1 MDKSKKA
8 TSSSLTSTVS
18 LIVLI
23 VVIVLLVVL
32 LIKQYTTYTSDYV
45 EKSHVDTFYIEKTL
59 LAFSDLP
66 KTMQNLYTTRSQD
79 DRTQKRINQNI
90 EMIEKSTIFSSQN
103 KDILFL
109 KQIECDKF
117 IDGAY
122 DIPAKCRAFLTKEF
136 SSLDNSMIFEIIPM
150 VNAKD
155 FEFFRL
161 LIQDN
166 SKSDILKNREG
177 DINNF
182 IEYANAG
189 LSNKRMSEAVWL
201 LKQQFGSKVNIRQSS
216 FHMFTKDKAGFVI
229 KVFNNIR

>member
-1 MDKSKKA
+1 MDKSKKKSESSL
-8 TSSSLTSTVS
+8 SSSVA
-18 LIVLI
+18 LIVL
-23 VVIVLLVVL
+23 VFVIILLVVVIIRL
-32 LIKQYTTYTSDYV
+32 YTTYTSDYV
-45 EKSHVDTFYIEKTL
+45 EKSYVDTFYIEKTL

-66 KTMQNLYTTRSQD
+66 QTMQNLYTTRSQD
-79 DRTQKRINQNI
+79 DRTQKRMNQNI

-103 KDILFL
+103 QDILFL
-109 KQIECDKF
+109 KQLECDKF

-122 DIPAKCRAFLTKEF
+122 DIPSNCRVFLTKEF
-136 SSLDNSMIFEIIPM
+136 GSLDDSMIFEIIPM

-189 LSNKRMSEAVWL
+189 LSNKRMNEAVWL
-201 LKQQFGSKVNIRQSS
+201 LKQQFGNKVNIRQSS

-229 KVFNNIR
+229 KVFNNIK